1 MPTIVDPTQW
11 IEELFLRSGDRVS
24 ELLKP
29 LTAAPVDPFGRLCAT
44 VGAVWPAHREYLAAL
59 RAALSPRE
67 LVHAN
72 WLSDAIMTIS
82 PDLVHVCEDYQW
94 LCEVMR
100 DEQLQFMRTHQYRLS
115 SFSEVLRAVYEN
127 APFMTRYLNGLLVGR
142 VLWLEQLRML
152 VQYADEFLPGN
163 RPGYR
168 HLEIGPGHGIL
179 LYLAAQDVRCSEL
192 AALDVSA
199 SSLQATNECL
209 QRLQAR
215 ASARLIEH
223 DIFCGVPETSGGWN
237 SIVVS
242 ELLEHLEAPD
252 LALRNLAK
260 AMNRDGR
267 MFISTPVN
275 CPMPDHIYLFKT
287 PEEVG
292 RLVESCGL
300 KVIEQRSYLSLGHTE
315 AGARKHRYP
324 IACTLIAVPTH

>member
-1 MPTIVDPTQW
+1 MNTDV
-11 IEELFLRSGDRVS
+11 
-24 ELLKP
+24 
-29 LTAAPVDPFGRLCAT
+29 LTAESMDPFGRLCAT
-44 VGAVWPAHREYLAAL
+44 VSTIWPAHREYLTAL
-59 RAALSPRE
+59 RSALTTRE

-72 WLSDAIMTIS
+72 WLSDAITKIS
-82 PDLVHVCEDYQW
+82 PDLVRVCEDYQW

-100 DEQLQFMRTHQYRLS
+100 DEQLQFMRTFQYRLS
-115 SFSEVLRAVYEN
+115 SFADALHTVYEN

-142 VLWLEQLRML
+142 VLWLEQLQML

-163 RPGYR
+163 HFGYR

-179 LYLAAQDVRCSEL
+179 LYLAAHDLRCSEV

-199 SSLQATNECL
+199 SSLDATNECL
-209 QRLQAR
+209 QGLQAR
-215 ASARLIEH
+215 SSARLIEH
-223 DIFCGVPETSGGWN
+223 DIFSGVPETSGGWN
-237 SIVVS
+237 SVVVS

-260 AMNRDGR
+260 AMNPDGR

-300 KVIEQRSYLSLGHTE
+300 RVIEQRSYLSLGLTE
-315 AGARKHRYP
+315 ARARKHSYP
-324 IACTLIAVPTH
+324 IACTLIAVPNRQ

>member
-1 MPTIVDPTQW
+1 MDADA
-11 IEELFLRSGDRVS
+11 LA
-24 ELLKP
+24 
-29 LTAAPVDPFGRLCAT
+29 AAPGESFDRLCAT
-44 VGAVWPAHREYLAAL
+44 VGTVWPAHRAYLAAL
-59 RAALSPRE
+59 REALAPRE

-72 WLSDAIMTIS
+72 WLSDAIMKIS

-100 DEQLQFMRTHQYRLS
+100 DEQLQFMRTHRYRLS
-115 SFSEVLRAVYEN
+115 SFREALHTVYDN

-142 VLWLEQLRML
+142 VLWLEQLQML
-152 VQYADEFLPGN
+152 VQYADEFLAGHS
-163 RPGYR
+163 PGYR

-179 LYLAAQDVRCSEL
+179 LYLAAQDVRCSEV

-199 SSLQATNECL
+199 SSLQATDDCL
-209 QRLQAR
+209 RRLQAGT
-215 ASARLIEH
+215 SARLIQH
-223 DIFCGVPETSGGWN
+223 DICSGVPETSGGWN

-252 LALRNLAK
+252 QALRNLAK
-260 AMNRDGR
+260 AMNRDGL

-287 PEEVG
+287 PEEVV

-300 KVIEQRSYLSLGHTE
+300 TVIEQCSYVSLGHTE
-315 AGARKHRYP
+315 ALARKHGYP
-324 IACTLIAVPTH
+324 IACTLIARV

>member
-1 MPTIVDPTQW
+1 MEHPNVAAVFD
-11 IEELFLRSGDRVS
+11 SRVA
-24 ELLKP
+24 EP
-29 LTAAPVDPFGRLCAT
+29 LDSFGHLCAT
-44 VGAVWPAHREYLAAL
+44 VGSVWPAHSEYLAAL
-59 RAALSPRE
+59 RAALTPLE
-67 LVHAN
+67 LMHAN
-72 WLSDAIMTIS
+72 WLSGAIMDIT
-82 PDLVHVCEDYQW
+82 PDLVLVCNDYQW
-94 LCEVMR
+94 LCGVMR
-100 DEQLQFMRTHQYRLS
+100 DEQLQFMRTHKYRLS
-115 SFSEVLRAVYEN
+115 SFSDALHGVYEN

-152 VQYADEFLPGN
+152 IQYADEFLPGN

-179 LYLAAQDVRCSEL
+179 LYLAAQDVRCSEV

-223 DIFCGVPETSGGWN
+223 DIFSGVPETAGGWN
-237 SIVVS
+237 SVVVS
-242 ELLEHLEAPD
+242 ELLEHLEKPD

-260 AMNRDGR
+260 SMNRDGR

-300 KVIEQRSYLSLGHTE
+300 RVIEQRSYLSLGLTE
-315 AGARKHRYP
+315 ARARKHGYP
-324 IACTLIAVPTH
+324 IACTLVAVPMQ